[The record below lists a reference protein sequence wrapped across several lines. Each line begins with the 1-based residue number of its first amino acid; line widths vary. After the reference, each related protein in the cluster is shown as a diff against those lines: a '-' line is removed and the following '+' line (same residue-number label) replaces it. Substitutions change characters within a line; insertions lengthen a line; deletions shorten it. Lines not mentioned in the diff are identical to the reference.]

1 MDSSSDRNNQRN
13 DNSRDSNNDKVN
25 AAVAKL
31 FRQLTKNENTK
42 LDFNKLTNEFGNVGV
57 VEAIQ
62 RQWIEKNT
70 QINKKAKKFAQLIRD
85 KYNNSRMPFH
95 IILEKARLFKSK
107 YGLSDDEFSQFQRIY
122 EQELIGSKSP
132 EVDIPI
138 TNMMKILGTDI
149 YHHPSGSVTQN
160 DADAKILQDIYKL
173 YASSKSLHAQVSLQS
188 MQYEDCAQE
197 ALSGQFRPELGNR
210 PGECI
215 HPVIIALFLPKID
228 NLENHFLLSNI
239 SSIVKARIN
248 NEKLSTRSDHELFY
262 SLIND
267 PNDIVCDNKSSL
279 QDLYNRILIQNQL
292 WECVLNLRNG
302 MYYNRSFKDFVSSV
316 DVCKLNKNDN
326 PDLIYGKHD
335 GTIIKRLLSSF
346 SYRPTIVSTLPI
358 FDRPMSSTNPFQQN
372 IRPTVTNVSMINM
385 KLPPLMNNDTT
396 PINLKDAINSRQLFL
411 ENNTIVP
418 RATNIIYSKGA
429 LFFYV
434 DRRANIIRTAEMN
447 PFTMGNLPSS
457 VYGYEHLND
466 RNINIEPRIEI
477 LKDVYTLRSV
487 IVAQTLNNPSAN
499 TNNIIIGSAALVI
512 RPADNKITFTDTY
525 IKYDPLK
532 VTDKVKSMTDK
543 TLVLR
548 NPILEID
555 KIHVQPEYSFEG
567 LASSRGIL
575 FMYSLTNDNTRGT
588 LTL

>member
-13 DNSRDSNNDKVN
+13 DNSRDSNSDKVN
-25 AAVAKL
+25 TAVAKL
-31 FRQLTKNENTK
+31 FRQLAKNENTR
-42 LDFNKLTNEFGNVGV
+42 LDFNKLAQEFGSVSV

-62 RQWIEKNT
+62 KQWIEKNT

-85 KYNNSRMPFH
+85 KYNNTRMPFH

-122 EQELIGSKSP
+122 EQELIGTKSQDV
-132 EVDIPI
+132 ELPI
-138 TNMMKILGTDI
+138 TNMMKILGTSID
-149 YHHPSGSVTQN
+149 YFPSSVALN
-160 DADAKILQDIYKL
+160 DSDAKILQDIYKL

-188 MQYEDCAQE
+188 LQYDDCAQE

-215 HPVIIALFLPKID
+215 HPAVVALFLPKID
-228 NLENHFLLSNI
+228 SLENHFLLSNI
-239 SSIVKARIN
+239 SSIVKARLN
-248 NEKLSTRSDHELFY
+248 NEKLTNRPDYEVFH

-267 PNDIVCDNKSSL
+267 PNDVVCDNKSSL
-279 QDLYNRILIQNQL
+279 QDLYNRMLIQNQL

-302 MYYNRSFKDFVSSV
+302 VYYSKMFRDFVSSV

-385 KLPPLMNNDTT
+385 KLPPRMSNNQT
-396 PINLKDAINSRQLFL
+396 PISLKEAINSRQLFL
-411 ENNTIVP
+411 ENNIIVP
-418 RATNIIYSKGA
+418 RETNIIYSKGT

-434 DRRANIIRTAEMN
+434 DRRASIINTVN
-447 PFTMGNLPSS
+447 TFPFAVGSFPSS
-457 VYGYEHLND
+457 VYGYENLND
-466 RNINIEPRIEI
+466 TNIVVDETIDI
-477 LKDVYTLRSV
+477 LQDKYTLRSV
-487 IVAQTLNNPSAN
+487 IVAQTLTHQNSD
-499 TNNIIIGSAALVI
+499 NIIIGSAALII
-512 RPADNKITFTDTY
+512 RPADRRITFSNTY
-525 IKYDPLK
+525 IKYDPIK
-532 VTDKVKSMTDK
+532 VTDKLMSLTDK
-543 TLVLR
+543 HLVLR
-548 NPILEID
+548 NPMLEIERVD
-555 KIHVQPEYSFEG
+555 STMENSFEG
-567 LASSRGIL
+567 LATSRGIL
-575 FMYSLTNDNTRGT
+575 FMYSLTTDKSEGKLR
-588 LTL
+588 L

>member
-25 AAVAKL
+25 TAVAKL
-31 FRQLTKNENTK
+31 FRQLAKNENTK
-42 LDFNKLTNEFGNVGV
+42 LDFNRLTQEFGSVNV

-70 QINKKAKKFAQLIRD
+70 QINKKARKFAQLIRD
-85 KYNNSRMPFH
+85 KYNNTRMPFH

-122 EQELIGSKSP
+122 EQELIGTKSS
-132 EVDIPI
+132 EVELPV
-138 TNMMKILGTDI
+138 TNMMKILGTHI
-149 YHHPSGSVTQN
+149 NEFPASLSLN
-160 DADAKILQDIYKL
+160 DSDAKILQEIYKL

-188 MQYEDCAQE
+188 LQYQDCNFE

-215 HPVIIALFLPKID
+215 HPVIVALFLPRITG
-228 NLENHFLLSNI
+228 LENHFLLSNI
-239 SSIVKARIN
+239 SSIVKARMN
-248 NEKLSTRSDHELFY
+248 SEKLNTRSDHEVFHN
-262 SLIND
+262 LIHD

-302 MYYNRSFKDFVSSV
+302 VYYSKTFRDFATSV

-335 GTIIKRLLSSF
+335 GTIIKRLLASF
-346 SYRPTIVSTLPI
+346 SYRPTIVSTLPVL
-358 FDRPMSSTNPFQQN
+358 DRPMSSTNPFQQN

-385 KLPPLMNNDTT
+385 KLPPRMNNTQT
-396 PINLKDAINSRQLFL
+396 PISMKDAINSRQLFL
-411 ENNTIVP
+411 ENNVIVL
-418 RATNIIYSKGA
+418 RDTNIIYSKET

-434 DRRANIIRTAEMN
+434 DRRASTINTSEMSAYN
-447 PFTMGNLPSS
+447 MLNRPIS
-457 VYGYEHLND
+457 VYGHETLND
-466 RNINIEPRIEI
+466 RPITVDETIEI
-477 LKDVYTLRSV
+477 LQDKYTLRSV
-487 IVAQTLNNPSAN
+487 IVAQTLNNKSN
-499 TNNIIIGSAALVI
+499 GNDIIIGSAALVI
-512 RPADNKITFTDTY
+512 RPADKKLTFANTY

-532 VTDKVKSMTDK
+532 VTDQVKSLTDRSV
-543 TLVLR
+543 VLR

-555 KIHVQPEYSFEG
+555 KMNVEIENSFES
-567 LASSRGIL
+567 LAEQRGIL
-575 FMYSLTNDNTRGT
+575 FMYCLTTDVSNGTISL
-588 LTL
+588 